1 MSRESSLVADPV
13 STKSILHESTPAAK
27 ATPRTVIQHVLG
39 RLKDIGIAHVFGVP
53 GDYAFPIND
62 AICEDPDLRFIGS
75 CNEINAA
82 YSADGYARVKGLAAV
97 NTTYGPG
104 ELNALS
110 GIAGAYAEHV
120 PIFHLTAQPSRKLRW
135 DRAIVHHNLGGG
147 EFDLF
152 YEMTAPAV
160 CARTIF
166 TPENCVAE
174 TERLIAAALYHR
186 RPVYMAFPMDVANQP
201 VVGSGCP
208 LAGPQSDPT
217 SLESAVNAIVE
228 AVTRAKTA
236 CVLPG
241 ILVARAGLRRE
252 ATALIDASGLPFA
265 TMIMDKTTLDEAHP
279 SYIGMYNG
287 RLTEESV
294 RAFVEGADCVLGLG
308 TLWSDFS
315 TGAFTARLDQ
325 SKTINV
331 MHHSTRVGNAVFPDV
346 EMKDVLTALAARLP
360 KHADLKRPK
369 PADLG
374 VPTGRGDDKITAEA
388 LYPRWSRFL
397 KPDDILV
404 AETGTSSMGLGLAKL
419 PKGATFHNQTLWG
432 AIGWATPAAFG
443 AALAAPHRRTV
454 LVTGEGSHQ
463 LTAQEVGQFHRRG
476 LKPIIFV
483 LNNNGYLIERLL
495 CKNPDTYYNDVAQWH
510 YQLLPQA
517 LGCDGWFT
525 ARATTCGELDAA
537 MSKAESCG
545 TGAYIE
551 VVTDQHTAPPMAMK
565 LHESTKALY
574 KS

>member
-1 MSRESSLVADPV
+1 MPQTTIQYVLSRL
-13 STKSILHESTPAAK
+13 
-27 ATPRTVIQHVLG
+27 RQLG
-39 RLKDIGIAHVFGVP
+39 VTDVFGVP
-53 GDYAFPIND
+53 GDFAFPITD
-62 AICEDPDLRFIGS
+62 AICEDKNLRFIGS

-82 YSADGYARVKGLAAV
+82 YSADGYARIKGLAAI

-120 PIFHLTAQPSRKLRW
+120 PIFHLTAQPSRAMQR
-135 DRAIVHHNLGGG
+135 DRAIVHHTLGNG

-152 YEMTAPAV
+152 HQMTAPAV
-160 CARTIF
+160 CARAIV

-174 TERLIAAALYHR
+174 TERLIAATLYHR
-186 RPVYMAFPMDVANQP
+186 RPVYMAFPMDVPNQP
-201 VVGSGCP
+201 VVGEGRA
-208 LAGPQSDPT
+208 LAEPKSDPT
-217 SLESAVNAIVE
+217 SLENAVNAIVN

-241 ILVARAGLRRE
+241 ILVARASLRRE

-279 SYIGMYNG
+279 NYIGMYDG

-294 RAFVEGADCVLGLG
+294 RAFVETTDCVLGLG
-308 TLWSDFS
+308 ALPSDFN
-315 TGAFTARLDQ
+315 TGAFTAKLDR

-331 MHHSTRVGNAVFPDV
+331 MHHSTRVGNAFFEDV
-346 EMKDVLTALAARLP
+346 EMKDVLAALAKRLP
-360 KHADLKRPK
+360 KRTDLKGPK

-374 VPTGRGDDKITAEA
+374 VPSGTGGDKITAEA
-388 LYPRWSRFL
+388 LYPRWNRFL

-443 AALAAPHRRTV
+443 AAIAAPDRRTV

-463 LTAQEVGQFHRRG
+463 LTAQEVGQFHRHG
-476 LKPIIFV
+476 LKPIIFL

-495 CKNPDTYYNDVAQWH
+495 CKNPDIYYNDLAQWH
-510 YQLLPQA
+510 YHLLPQA

-525 ARATTCGELDAA
+525 ARVATCGELDAA
-537 MSKAESCG
+537 MKKAESCG

-551 VVTDQHTAPPMAMK
+551 VVTDKYVAPPMAMK

>member
-1 MSRESSLVADPV
+1 MKQES
-13 STKSILHESTPAAK
+13 K
-27 ATPRTVIQHVLG
+27 TVIGHVLG
-39 RLKDIGIAHVFGVP
+39 RLKDLGITDIFGVP

-62 AICEDPDLRFIGS
+62 AICGDKNLRFIGS
-75 CNEINAA
+75 CNEVNTA
-82 YSADGYARVKGLAAV
+82 YSADGYARVKGMGAL
-97 NTTYGPG
+97 NPTYGPG
-104 ELNALS
+104 ELNAI
-110 GIAGAYAEHV
+110 GGVAGAYAEHV
-120 PIFHLTAQPSRKLRW
+120 PIFHLTALPSRELQR
-135 DRAIVHHNLGGG
+135 DRAFVHHTLGDGR
-147 EFDLF
+147 FNLF
-152 YEMTAPAV
+152 YEMTEPAV
-160 CARTIF
+160 CARTIM

-186 RPVYMAFPMDVANQP
+186 RPVYMAFAMDVSNQP
-201 VVGSGCP
+201 VVGSGSP
-208 LAGPQSDPT
+208 LAAPQSNPT
-217 SLESAVNAIVE
+217 SLESAVKAIVD

-279 SYIGMYNG
+279 NYIGMYDG
-287 RLTEESV
+287 RLMEESV
-294 RAFVEGADCVLGLG
+294 RAFVEAADCVLGLG
-308 TLWSDFS
+308 ALWSDFS
-315 TGAFTARLDQ
+315 SGAFTAKLDP

-331 MHHSTRVGNAVFPDV
+331 FHHSTRVGNVFFEDV
-346 EMKDVLTALAARLP
+346 EMKDVLVALAKRLP
-360 KHADLKRPK
+360 KRTDVKGPK
-369 PADLG
+369 PSDLG
-374 VPTGRGDDKITAEA
+374 VPAGTGGDKITAEA
-388 LYPRWSRFL
+388 LYPRWNRFL

-404 AETGTSSMGLGLAKL
+404 AETGTSSMGLGMAKM

-432 AIGWATPAAFG
+432 AIAWATPAAFG
-443 AALAAPHRRTV
+443 AAIAAPNRRTV

-463 LTAQEVGQFHRRG
+463 LTAQEVGQFHRFG
-476 LKPIIFV
+476 LKPIIFL

-495 CKNPDTYYNDVAQWH
+495 CKDPEIYYNDVVQWH
-510 YQLLPQA
+510 YHLLPQA

-525 ARATTCGELDAA
+525 VRVTTCGELDAA

-551 VVTDQHTAPPMAMK
+551 VVTDKYVAPPMAMK